1 MEKLTQ
7 KEHDFSAKLRQSS
20 VIDRLRQYVAW
31 QINGSSPAAES
42 AAIQYGPISINLDLT
57 TLCNCACPHCV
68 DSGIINSRSPNL
80 TRDTVLQTIDTL
92 TRHGLKSV
100 ILVGG
105 GEPTI
110 HSDFETIAAHVKGN
124 GLQMGI
130 STNGLRLDRVARI
143 ADIMEEKDWLRLS
156 VDAADNETFQSSHR
170 PKTYIALDEI
180 LENARKI
187 KEANPQISL
196 GYSFVIVWDGIEVNG
211 NELTSNLT
219 EMARAAERAA
229 QFGFDYISFKPCLVR
244 LPGSQREALLDHEE
258 KKREEAVIAAIR
270 KGLDETRDSAGGKI
284 KILESVNLKAL
295 LSGKLNELKTQ
306 PPRCHMQYFRTVV
319 SPLGIFHCPAF
330 RGIDAANVGRP
341 DGYATEAAF
350 QETMKGLSA
359 SIAAFDAPRECREV
373 CCFYNGTN
381 RWLERVVG
389 ASESPHIGEP
399 VEDDNFFL

>member
-7 KEHDFSAKLRQSS
+7 KEHDFSAKLRQAS

-31 QINGSSPAAES
+31 QNNGSSPAAES

-80 TRDTVLQTIDTL
+80 SLDTVLHTIDTL

-110 HSDFETIAAHVKGN
+110 HRDFEKIAAHVKES

-143 ADIMEEKDWLRLS
+143 ADIMEEKEWLRLS

-170 PKTYIALDEI
+170 PKTDIALDDI

-187 KEANPQISL
+187 KESNPQISL

-211 NELTSNLT
+211 NELAANIA

-229 QFGFDYISFKPCLVR
+229 RFGFDYISFKPCLVR

-258 KKREEAVIAAIR
+258 KKREEAVISAIR
-270 KGLDETRDSAGGKI
+270 QGLEETRNTAGGTM

-295 LSGKLNELKTQ
+295 LAGRLNELKTQ
-306 PPRCHMQYFRTVV
+306 PARCHMQYFRTVV

-330 RGIDAANVGRP
+330 RGLDAANIGTH
-341 DGYATEAAF
+341 DGYATEEAF
-350 QETMKGLSA
+350 QETMNRLSA
-359 SIAAFDAPRECREV
+359 SIAAFDAPRECSEV

-381 RWLERVVG
+381 RWLESVIG
-389 ASESPHIGEP
+389 ASESPRIGEP